1 MKKNRTA
8 MLLAMALGS
17 TVLIIGSVSPIANAA
32 SGQNAKAVGPAPKVA
47 GTKIGGTLNVTARS
61 DYNHLDPQRCYS
73 TGCGNFGRLIWR
85 TLTGYQNVN
94 GKLILVGD
102 LASDVGTPSNG
113 GKTWTFKLR
122 PNIKWEDGTL
132 TTCAQLEYGIKRAF
146 DQLSDSPVLTGGPA
160 YPVVYIENKNNYKGP
175 YATPNTELSGVSC
188 GTSGS
193 VETITFKL
201 NFASGDFNQ
210 QATFG
215 AYAAVRKDK
224 DTGSKYDN
232 QVFSNGPYKIET
244 RIFKDKT
251 ILVRN
256 TFWDAKSDPV
266 RVAAPDKI
274 DMLFGQ
280 DPVNTNNLYI
290 ENQGRAVN
298 GFANSPLAQNTSLI
312 YDSEEDALQPIFE
325 KRGFYGP
332 SIVTD
337 WIAINVEKVT
347 DINLRKAIQCA
358 FNKESARAALG
369 GKSLGDYTN
378 SLTPTMLAGYSKYT
392 VCTDNPKG
400 DVNAAKAFMKKV
412 KTNKELTFVYSNAT
426 KDSENMALSLQS
438 SLTKA
443 GIKVKIKPID
453 STTYYDILEQQG
465 PDAPDLMLY
474 GWAYDWPNASTIYP
488 PLFDSKLVGDDLVGE
503 NKSRVKD
510 KTLDAMMN
518 KAIGE
523 TNPAKQ
529 AAAWVAIDKYVVNT
543 IAAVVP
549 FYQGKSLFWYGS
561 NVGGQY
567 YSPMA
572 AMDWA
577 NVFLRNGK

>member
-1 MKKNRTA
+1 
-8 MLLAMALGS
+8 
-17 TVLIIGSVSPIANAA
+17 
-32 SGQNAKAVGPAPKVA
+32 
-47 GTKIGGTLNVTARS
+47 
-61 DYNHLDPQRCYS
+61 
-73 TGCGNFGRLIWR
+73 
-85 TLTGYQNVN
+85 
-94 GKLILVGD
+94 
-102 LASDVGTPSNG
+102 
-113 GKTWTFKLR
+113 
-122 PNIKWEDGTL
+122 
-132 TTCAQLEYGIKRAF
+132 
-146 DQLSDSPVLTGGPA
+146 
-160 YPVVYIENKNNYKGP
+160 
-175 YATPNTELSGVSC
+175 
-188 GTSGS
+188 
-193 VETITFKL
+193 
-201 NFASGDFNQ
+201 
-210 QATFG
+210 
-215 AYAAVRKDK
+215 
-224 DTGSKYDN
+224 
-232 QVFSNGPYKIET
+232 
-244 RIFKDKT
+244 
-251 ILVRN
+251 
-256 TFWDAKSDPV
+256 
-266 RVAAPDKI
+266 
-274 DMLFGQ
+274 MLFGQ

-290 ENQGRAVN
+290 EDQGRAVN
-298 GFANSPLAQNTSLI
+298 GFANAPLAQNTSLI
-312 YDSEEDALQPIFE
+312 YDSEKDALQPIFE

-337 WIAINVEKVT
+337 WIAINVQKVT

-488 PLFDSKLVGDDLVGE
+488 PLFDSDLVGDELVGE

-510 KTLDAMMN
+510 KTLDAMMD

-577 NVFLRNGK
+577 NVFLKNGK

>member
-17 TVLIIGSVSPIANAA
+17 TALIIGSVSPIANAA

-102 LASDVGTPSNG
+102 LASDVGTPSDG

-290 ENQGRAVN
+290 EDQGRAVN
-298 GFANSPLAQNTSLI
+298 GFANGPLAQNTSLI
-312 YDSEEDALQPIFE
+312 YDSEKDALQPIFE

-438 SLTKA
+438 SLAKA

-577 NVFLRNGK
+577 NVFLKNGK

>member
-17 TVLIIGSVSPIANAA
+17 TALIIGSVSPIANAA

-61 DYNHLDPQRCYS
+61 DYSHLDPQRCYS

-102 LASDVGTPSNG
+102 LASDVGTPSDG

-290 ENQGRAVN
+290 EDQGRAVN

-312 YDSEEDALQPIFE
+312 YDSEKDALQPIFE

-438 SLTKA
+438 SLAKA

>member
-102 LASDVGTPSNG
+102 LASDVGTPSDG

-290 ENQGRAVN
+290 EDQGRAVN

-312 YDSEEDALQPIFE
+312 YDSEKDALQPIFE

-438 SLTKA
+438 SLAKA